1 MVENEEK
8 IEDMYDDD
16 ADDDEDRKKQP
27 SNSSFFDKTPT
38 SANIQC
44 TKRKRMKADEL
55 DRDVLYSLMIFYMMT
70 CKNNTI
76 VKLSTVSFRIALSQ
90 TINAQKDNKFQ
101 TQQVQY

>member
-27 SNSSFFDKTPT
+27 SNSSFSFFYKTPT

-55 DRDVLYSLMIFYMMT
+55 DRDYILL
-70 CKNNTI
+70 
-76 VKLSTVSFRIALSQ
+76 
-90 TINAQKDNKFQ
+90 
-101 TQQVQY
+101 

>member
-16 ADDDEDRKKQP
+16 ADDEDRKKQP
-27 SNSSFFDKTPT
+27 INNSSSFDKTPT

-55 DRDVLYSLMIFYMMT
+55 DRDYILL
-70 CKNNTI
+70 
-76 VKLSTVSFRIALSQ
+76 
-90 TINAQKDNKFQ
+90 
-101 TQQVQY
+101 